1 MGAGWGDGG
10 GRGGEGG
17 ARVCPTETL
26 LTLCAVVLTEDAV
39 PVERCGGVGGAGG
52 EGEGVG
58 GGCHGDPTHSLC
70 RCPDRRCRVFGEGRS
85 KGRRR

>member
-26 LTLCAVVLTEDAV
+26 LTLCAVVMTEDAA
-39 PVERCGGVGGAGG
+39 PVERVWRDGWGAW
-52 EGEGVG
+52 
-58 GGCHGDPTHSLC
+58 
-70 RCPDRRCRVFGEGRS
+70 R
-85 KGRRR
+85 GRRGGWGLPWEPYSLSVPLS